1 LILASALASAQ
12 QPSRLEKDQT
22 PKRSAPRYTDEDL
35 ARYRERREGAE
46 LPEAERSPPADP
58 ENPGSRPG
66 QGDTKPR
73 REKPKPVRVVLEDR
87 NHQLSPEDR
96 QKAERIAERMVTLY
110 GDPVGTEGPL
120 VIPLRYF
127 DSEEDYVEYA
137 TRISWVNPRWHGF
150 YDTGRKEIVVGNRGA
165 GFEILVHEV
174 SHFIVGRVL
183 PGAPRWFDEGLSEYF
198 ERASFRGDGTRWSA
212 GASHQS
218 GLADW
223 SKAGQ
228 RPDLRELM
236 GMNTWTWIDHDW
248 EKGYIVR
255 ALAWSVVDLMMSS
268 EGNKTLRDFIGA
280 VRERSGRHSYEALER
295 TYPGGARAFE
305 GAWLERV
312 NRQVGL
318 AH

>member
-1 LILASALASAQ
+1 VRQIWPTLRSSQSVCVEPGASWCVVRLAVTLERLVRRKGAHEQIVDIEAAVKQSSSAAAALRFSTEHGTF
-12 QPSRLEKDQT
+12 P
-22 PKRSAPRYTDEDL
+22 
-35 ARYRERREGAE
+35 
-46 LPEAERSPPADP
+46 
-58 ENPGSRPG
+58 
-66 QGDTKPR
+66 
-73 REKPKPVRVVLEDR
+73 
-87 NHQLSPEDR
+87 R